1 MEIISNAKKNR
12 DVSIMINLFHNLNE
26 EMYLPINRL
35 EQKKVEIEY
44 MAYLAFLTTYIIQ
57 IYKFMMINILQQLNE
72 QTNITITEYI
82 NKIENEIIKNDCN
95 TPIYNG
101 LGSTITMNEIV
112 KEIMDNF
119 GEEYD
124 MLFGSGKIDSKY
136 FKPLTSKLLYKLT
149 RDGNLDDL
157 DDYIA
162 DTLLRFTYTYISAW
176 S

>member
-12 DVSIMINLFHNLNE
+12 DVSIMIKLFHNLNE

-82 NKIENEIIKNDCN
+82 NKIENEIIKND
-95 TPIYNG
+95 
-101 LGSTITMNEIV
+101 
-112 KEIMDNF
+112 
-119 GEEYD
+119 
-124 MLFGSGKIDSKY
+124 
-136 FKPLTSKLLYKLT
+136 
-149 RDGNLDDL
+149 
-157 DDYIA
+157 
-162 DTLLRFTYTYISAW
+162 
-176 S
+176 